1 LAACWCRW
9 LTAPFAIVTDAL
21 SYLASGLLI
30 SAIRARESPPSPAGR
45 RGLWPEIWE
54 GVAFVIRQPLLRPVM
69 IAGSMLMLFETA
81 WTSIQAVFL
90 VRDLRLPAT
99 MYGLLL
105 AVGAA
110 GGLAGALCASRVIQR
125 FGASR
130 VVRLMLATTTPVM
143 LVMPL
148 SEAGWRLALYPARR
162 SVRQLVRQ
170 RGIQRRAANNPAAG
184 VPGGDARPGQR
195 DDAIRDVG
203 VHAARRSHRRRARP
217 VAGRPAGPVVLRS
230 WQYRRYRP
238 APDHAVPESHGCEH
252 GHAGSYDGGVTEE
265 ASAGPAGRRSYPKG
279 VRRRQQI
286 LESAIALFAQRGVD
300 SASLRT
306 VGEAIGVSHAA
317 LRHYFSSRDELLVEV
332 YRTHEALMVE
342 DALAADESAV
352 GVIAEAAE
360 RNRSIPGLVELYAT
374 LTTDALQERHAVT
387 REFVRDRF
395 QGLRE
400 TLAARIESGQQEGR
414 IAADIDPLDAAAL
427 VIAASD
433 GLQIQWLLD
442 PGAVDV
448 GRSLSILERLLPR
461 DPGPSGPNG
470 PA

>member
-1 LAACWCRW
+1 M
-9 LTAPFAIVTDAL
+9 TD
-21 SYLASGLLI
+21 
-30 SAIRARESPPSPAGR
+30 
-45 RGLWPEIWE
+45 
-54 GVAFVIRQPLLRPVM
+54 
-69 IAGSMLMLFETA
+69 
-81 WTSIQAVFL
+81 
-90 VRDLRLPAT
+90 
-99 MYGLLL
+99 
-105 AVGAA
+105 
-110 GGLAGALCASRVIQR
+110 
-125 FGASR
+125 
-130 VVRLMLATTTPVM
+130 
-143 LVMPL
+143 
-148 SEAGWRLALYPARR
+148 
-162 SVRQLVRQ
+162 
-170 RGIQRRAANNPAAG
+170 
-184 VPGGDARPGQR
+184 
-195 DDAIRDVG
+195 
-203 VHAARRSHRRRARP
+203 
-217 VAGRPAGPVVLRS
+217 
-230 WQYRRYRP
+230 
-238 APDHAVPESHGCEH
+238 
-252 GHAGSYDGGVTEE
+252 E

-342 DALAADESAV
+342 DALAVDTSAV

-395 QGLRE
+395 RVLRE
-400 TLAARIESGQQEGR
+400 TLAARIESGQQAGR

-442 PGAVDV
+442 PGTVDV
-448 GRSLSILERLLPR
+448 GRSLAILERLLPR
-461 DPGPSGPNG
+461 HP
-470 PA
+470 